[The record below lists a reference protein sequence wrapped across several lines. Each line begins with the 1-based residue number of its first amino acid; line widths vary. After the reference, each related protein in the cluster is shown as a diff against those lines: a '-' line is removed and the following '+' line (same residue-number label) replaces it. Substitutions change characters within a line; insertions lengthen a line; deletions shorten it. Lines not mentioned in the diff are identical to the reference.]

1 LPVGRIRAHDL
12 TDEPTAHPHTNP
24 SNHSM
29 HTGRQAGGT
38 SIITPAMW
46 YGYGV
51 GHRRRT
57 CGEPDHL
64 CRVDPGQEQRREA
77 TYCVSQARPPH
88 GARDGWLAPAHHS
101 CRVSFG
107 RENPSEQ
114 DRYRAPRAVASTNNS
129 WVRAR
134 PIITARGLALH
145 CIERTG
151 RDGRR
156 GAVAA
161 GLVCLSRP
169 CWGGGGRRGR
179 RRRGCPRST
188 ATPGRAAE
196 AGAPSSLF
204 ARPCRGSLGSP
215 SPHRLAR
222 ATVGHGRR
230 PGRCVHCTHT
240 DGSTSGDFVC
250 LVGLGRYSLVPPCEG
265 TGRVAFVEWGLGASF
280 SAVCVS
286 DTYVCIIYTYID

>member
-1 LPVGRIRAHDL
+1 
-12 TDEPTAHPHTNP
+12 
-24 SNHSM
+24 M

-151 RDGRR
+151 RDGMAD
-156 GAVAA
+156 AVRSRQVWY
-161 GLVCLSRP
+161 VCHGP
-169 CWGGGGRRGR
+169 AGGGGGGGDGDGEVVRGR
-179 RRRGCPRST
+179 QRRRAAQRRQARRLVYSRVPVAAAWARHHRIASPARLLGMGAGRVGVCT
-188 ATPGRAAE
+188 ARTRTDLAVE
-196 AGAPSSLF
+196 ILF
-204 ARPCRGSLGSP
+204 VWL
-215 SPHRLAR
+215 
-222 ATVGHGRR
+222 V
-230 PGRCVHCTHT
+230 
-240 DGSTSGDFVC
+240 
-250 LVGLGRYSLVPPCEG
+250 LVGTP
-265 TGRVAFVEWGLGASF
+265 
-280 SAVCVS
+280 
-286 DTYVCIIYTYID
+286 

>member
-1 LPVGRIRAHDL
+1 MR
-12 TDEPTAHPHTNP
+12 
-24 SNHSM
+24 
-29 HTGRQAGGT
+29 
-38 SIITPAMW
+38 
-46 YGYGV
+46 
-51 GHRRRT
+51 
-57 CGEPDHL
+57 
-64 CRVDPGQEQRREA
+64 
-77 TYCVSQARPPH
+77 
-88 GARDGWLAPAHHS
+88 
-101 CRVSFG
+101 
-107 RENPSEQ
+107 
-114 DRYRAPRAVASTNNS
+114 
-129 WVRAR
+129 RAR
-134 PIITARGLALH
+134 PLVPCRSRTGAKARGNLLCVPGQAPPWCARWLAGARPSLVSCVVRTGEPQRTGSLSGSPGCRVNQQQLGTCSARSIITARGLALH

-169 CWGGGGRRGR
+169 CWGGRRGR

-240 DGSTSGDFVC
+240 DGSSSGDFVC

-265 TGRVAFVEWGLGASF
+265 TGGRVAFVEWGTWGFVQCS
-280 SAVCVS
+280 VCVS
-286 DTYVCIIYTYID
+286 DTYVYIYTYIY